1 MSLTNLFLANAS
13 LTIPFGVVGLVA
25 PAFTFG
31 QFGLVDIDVA
41 TKTLVRGYAS
51 AALGFGLVAWQLR
64 DVPQAE
70 HALLVASMVFNLAEA
85 VLQSHAVASQA
96 GFNNMVWTTLL
107 SHGALGLWSVYKFIS
122 QLKNKTGKEKD

>member
-1 MSLTNLFLANAS
+1 MSLANLFLANAS

-25 PAFTFG
+25 PAFTFA

-41 TKTLVRGYAS
+41 TQTLVRGYAS
-51 AALGFGLVAWQLR
+51 AALGFGVVMWQLN

-70 HALLVASMVFNLAEA
+70 HALLMASMVFNLAEA
-85 VLQSHAVASQA
+85 ALQSHAVMSHA

-107 SHGALGLWSVYKFIS
+107 SHGALGLWSVYEIIS
-122 QLKNKTGKEKD
+122 RWNKKTRKE